1 MIIRRRRRRA
11 NLFVGIHRRRR
22 RWEGSVNGDFDVGER
37 LMMMIVMMGSSGGN
51 IGQL

>member
-37 LMMMIVMMGSSGGN
+37 SMMMGSSGGN